1 MIPPVPQ
8 RRAKKGDGPKLTSTL
23 GQSDAVFDHAISRRN
38 YDRLSR
44 WYDLLESSWERK
56 PREATLASLEVA
68 PGERILEIGCGTGN
82 SLADLSRKATRAGSV
97 IGIDLSRGMLRQAR
111 QRLTQGNASAPIFL
125 TQADAVL
132 LPFENNAF
140 DVIFLSITLELF
152 NNAEIP
158 VVLAECFRVLKPGA
172 KLGVVFIS
180 NSGGRRWMTS
190 IYSFLH
196 RAFPRVV
203 DCSPIDLLPFLNTA
217 GFYPRDQL
225 IFSLFGIGV
234 ESVIADKP

>member
-1 MIPPVPQ
+1 MT
-8 RRAKKGDGPKLTSTL
+8 LTL
-23 GQSDAVFDHAISRRN
+23 GQSDAVFDHAIRRRN

-56 PREATLASLEVA
+56 PRESTLVNLEVA

-82 SLADLSRKATRAGSV
+82 SLSDLSRKATQAGSV
-97 IGIDLSRGMLRQAR
+97 VGIDLSRGMLHQAR
-111 QRLTQGNASAPIFL
+111 QRLTQGNASAPIFI

-132 LPFENNAF
+132 LPFNKNVF
-140 DVIFLSITLELF
+140 DVIFLSFTLELF
-152 NNAEIP
+152 NKAEIP

-180 NSGGRRWMTS
+180 NSGGRSWITS
-190 IYSFLH
+190 IYWFLH

-203 DCSPIDLLPFLNTA
+203 DCSPIDLLPFLKTA
-217 GFYPRDQL
+217 GFYPRDQQ

-234 ESVIADKP
+234 ESVIADKI